1 MTLELV
7 QYDLTVPKVRYF
19 LYLRY
24 GILWGVGGPVTLDKT
39 VTILIFKSRL
49 LSLCEMKTNWAF
61 KTSGSSMKKSSEKL

>member
-24 GILWGVGGPVTLDKT
+24 GILWGVGGEGWGEIQTTPCDGKYQVK
-39 VTILIFKSRL
+39 
-49 LSLCEMKTNWAF
+49 N
-61 KTSGSSMKKSSEKL
+61 